1 MNDSHFNP
9 MIRNIWTVKV
19 YIDIDEEGFELAA
32 SVPASSVDR
41 KKGPSVEWITRVVEK
56 YLESR

>member
-1 MNDSHFNP
+1 